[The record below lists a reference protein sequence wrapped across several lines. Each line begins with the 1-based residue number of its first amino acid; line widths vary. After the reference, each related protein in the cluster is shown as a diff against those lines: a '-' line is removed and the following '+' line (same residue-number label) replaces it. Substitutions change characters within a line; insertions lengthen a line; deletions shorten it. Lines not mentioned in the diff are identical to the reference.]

1 MYRKKSSGV
10 FGIII
15 TIILLIILV
24 ILSNLDVEKLSSV
37 ENAFST
43 LVMPIQNGLT
53 YLKNKLSGNDD
64 FFTDINNLTE
74 ENHKLEER
82 NRELETQLREFEIIK
97 AENTTL
103 KEYMKMAEKYSTH
116 ITVPAYIIDKDV
128 SNLSR
133 TIVINV
139 GSKDG
144 VAVNMTVI
152 AATGLVGH
160 VISVTENTAKVQ
172 TIVDSASTVSATI
185 STSRDGI
192 LVKGLLE
199 DGNKLKATYI
209 PAEATLVQGDSVET
223 SGMGGIYEKGIHI
236 GIIKDIVSTK
246 NITDRYAL
254 IEPAVDFDKIETVL
268 VIKSSSLE
276 AEINEQNGTGE

>member
-1 MYRKKSSGV
+1 ME
-10 FGIII
+10 FCGIII
-15 TIILLIILV
+15 TILLLIILV

-37 ENAFST
+37 ENVFST

-64 FFTDINNLTE
+64 FFTDINNLQE
-74 ENHKLEER
+74 ENKELEER
-82 NRELETQLREFEIIK
+82 NRELETKLRELEMIK

-103 KEYMKMAEKYSTH
+103 KEYMKMAEKYSNHT
-116 ITVPAYIIDKDV
+116 TVPAYIIDKDI

-139 GSKDG
+139 GSSDG
-144 VAVNMTVI
+144 VNTNMTVI

-160 VISVTENTAKVQ
+160 VISVTEHTAKVQ

-192 LVKGLLE
+192 LVRGLLE
-199 DGNKLKATYI
+199 DSHKLKATYI
-209 PAEATLVQGDSVET
+209 PAEATLVQGDSIET

-236 GIIKDIVSTK
+236 GTIKEIVSTK
-246 NITDRYAL
+246 NITNRYAI

-276 AEINEQNGTGE
+276 AEINAQNKPEE